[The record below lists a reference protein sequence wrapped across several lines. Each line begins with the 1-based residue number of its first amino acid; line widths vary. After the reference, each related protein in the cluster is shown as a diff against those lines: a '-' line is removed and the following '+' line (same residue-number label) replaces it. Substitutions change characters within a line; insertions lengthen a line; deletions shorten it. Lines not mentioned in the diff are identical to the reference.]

1 MLDLDPATGQG
12 GTDTHSSAKHV
23 TVVETGFIVVIS
35 IAMVLI
41 PVAEVL
47 LRKIRGQGPGLGP
60 IVQHLSVWLGFIGA
74 LGATAAGKHLGLAT
88 TAFLREDHPLRR
100 VSGYLGGAVSAVTAM
115 MLAYASYIALKDNM
129 VSTD

>member
-1 MLDLDPATGQG
+1 MIDLDPATGQG

-23 TVVETGFIVVIS
+23 TIGETAFIGGIS

-60 IVQHLSVWLGFIGA
+60 IVQHLSEWLGFIGA
-74 LGATAAGKHLGLAT
+74 LAATASAKHLGLAT
-88 TAFLREDHPLRR
+88 TAVLRTDHPLRVAAR
-100 VSGYLGGAVSAVTAM
+100 YLGGAVSAVTAM
-115 MLAYASYIALKDNM
+115 MLAWASYI
-129 VSTD
+129 